1 MTASVGDS
9 PAATVISETALAR
22 SGHLAD
28 AEKGEDHRS
37 HLYPPPLFFSF
48 DVGIAGAAIC

>member
-28 AEKGEDHRS
+28 AEKGEDPRS
-37 HLYPPPLFFSF
+37 HLFPPFFSF